1 MNYLAHIR
9 LAGDDPEC
17 LIGNFLGDFVKGRLT
32 EDRYSPGIRRGIAMH
47 RRIDAWTDSH
57 EITRECA
64 RLISPERRRW
74 SRVILDIFY
83 DHLLAVNWER
93 YSDESLRDFLDRS
106 YAFQPVFII
115 CETSRGVGYSRAS
128 PSTASSAARINTIIK
143 DGWIEKYRSISGL
156 SVVFQGMS
164 IRVRRKN
171 PLSGS
176 ERELVAHYDEMNGHF
191 NRFFPEI
198 LEYAKHLRKASDAPS
213 AIRMKPALWVWL
225 HFQDVVLDFPGERF
239 RPDALFNSCLWVKK
253 KWVCFIKLQ
262 LQKWFDHLFRLAQ
275 YGIVNSQSMKGS
287 IQMYS

>member
-32 EDRYSPGIRRGIAMH
+32 EDRYAPGIRRGIVMH

-93 YSDESLRDFLDRS
+93 YSDESLRDFLDRA
-106 YAFQPVFII
+106 YGII
-115 CETSRGVGYSRAS
+115 LGAS
-128 PSTASSAARINTIIK
+128 DIFPDHAAARINTIIK
-143 DGWIEKYRSISGL
+143 GGWIEKYRSISGL
-156 SVVFQGMS
+156 GVVFQGMS

-176 ERELVAHYDEMNGHF
+176 EQELVAHYDEMNEHF

-198 LEYAKHLRKASDAPS
+198 LEYAKHLRKAD
-213 AIRMKPALWVWL
+213 
-225 HFQDVVLDFPGERF
+225 E
-239 RPDALFNSCLWVKK
+239 
-253 KWVCFIKLQ
+253 
-262 LQKWFDHLFRLAQ
+262 
-275 YGIVNSQSMKGS
+275 
-287 IQMYS
+287 IQA

>member
-32 EDRYSPGIRRGIAMH
+32 EDRYPPGIKRGIVMH

-57 EITRECA
+57 EITRECS

-93 YSDESLRDFLDRS
+93 YSDESLRDFLDRA
-106 YAFQPVFII
+106 YGII
-115 CETSRGVGYSRAS
+115 LGAADIFPEPG
-128 PSTASSAARINTIIK
+128 AARINTTIK

-164 IRVRRKN
+164 IRVRREN

-176 ERELVAHYDEMNGHF
+176 EQELVAHYDEMNEHF

-198 LEYAKHLRKASDAPS
+198 LEYAKHL
-213 AIRMKPALWVWL
+213 
-225 HFQDVVLDFPGERF
+225 ERV
-239 RPDALFNSCLWVKK
+239 DE
-253 KWVCFIKLQ
+253 
-262 LQKWFDHLFRLAQ
+262 
-275 YGIVNSQSMKGS
+275 
-287 IQMYS
+287 IQA

>member
-17 LIGNFLGDFVKGRLT
+17 LVGNFLGDFVKGRLT
-32 EDRYSPGIRRGIAMH
+32 EDRYSPGIRRGIMMH

-74 SRVILDIFY
+74 SRVIIDIFY

-106 YAFQPVFII
+106 YAVILGAADIFP
-115 CETSRGVGYSRAS
+115 GDA
-128 PSTASSAARINTIIK
+128 AARINTIIK

-164 IRVRRKN
+164 IRVRREN
-171 PLSGS
+171 PLPGS
-176 ERELVAHYDEMNGHF
+176 ERELVAHYDEMNEHF

-198 LEYAKHLRKASDAPS
+198 LEYAKHLRKADE
-213 AIRMKPALWVWL
+213 I
-225 HFQDVVLDFPGERF
+225 
-239 RPDALFNSCLWVKK
+239 
-253 KWVCFIKLQ
+253 
-262 LQKWFDHLFRLAQ
+262 
-275 YGIVNSQSMKGS
+275 QS
-287 IQMYS
+287 

>member
-32 EDRYSPGIRRGIAMH
+32 EDRYSPGVKRGIVMH

-57 EITRECA
+57 EITRKCA

-106 YAFQPVFII
+106 YGII
-115 CETSRGVGYSRAS
+115 LGAADIFPEHA
-128 PSTASSAARINTIIK
+128 AARINTIIE

-156 SVVFQGMS
+156 SIVFEGMS
-164 IRVRRKN
+164 RRVRRKN

-176 ERELVAHYDEMNGHF
+176 ERELVAHYDEMNEHF

-198 LEYAKHLRKASDAPS
+198 LEYAKHL
-213 AIRMKPALWVWL
+213 
-225 HFQDVVLDFPGERF
+225 ERA
-239 RPDALFNSCLWVKK
+239 DE
-253 KWVCFIKLQ
+253 
-262 LQKWFDHLFRLAQ
+262 
-275 YGIVNSQSMKGS
+275 
-287 IQMYS
+287 IQT

>member
-32 EDRYSPGIRRGIAMH
+32 EDRYPPGIRRGIVMH

-93 YSDESLRDFLDRS
+93 YSDESLRDFLDRA
-106 YAFQPVFII
+106 YGII
-115 CETSRGVGYSRAS
+115 LGAADIFPE
-128 PSTASSAARINTIIK
+128 PSAARINTIIK

-176 ERELVAHYDEMNGHF
+176 EQELVAHYDEMNEHF

-198 LEYAKHLRKASDAPS
+198 LEYAKHLEKA
-213 AIRMKPALWVWL
+213 
-225 HFQDVVLDFPGERF
+225 GE
-239 RPDALFNSCLWVKK
+239 
-253 KWVCFIKLQ
+253 
-262 LQKWFDHLFRLAQ
+262 
-275 YGIVNSQSMKGS
+275 
-287 IQMYS
+287 IQA

>member
-17 LIGNFLGDFVKGRLT
+17 LIGNFLGDFVKGRLS
-32 EDRYSPGIRRGIAMH
+32 EDPYTPGIRRGIVMH

-93 YSDESLRDFLDRS
+93 YSDESLRDFLDRA
-106 YAFQPVFII
+106 YGII
-115 CETSRGVGYSRAS
+115 LGAADIFPE
-128 PSTASSAARINTIIK
+128 SAAPRIITIIE
-143 DGWIEKYRSISGL
+143 DGWMEKYRSISGL
-156 SVVFQGMS
+156 SVVFEGMS
-164 IRVRRKN
+164 RRVRRKN

-176 ERELVAHYDEMNGHF
+176 EQELVAHYDEMNEHF

-198 LEYAKHLRKASDAPS
+198 IEYAKRLEKANDAET
-213 AIRMKPALWVWL
+213 A
-225 HFQDVVLDFPGERF
+225 
-239 RPDALFNSCLWVKK
+239 
-253 KWVCFIKLQ
+253 
-262 LQKWFDHLFRLAQ
+262 
-275 YGIVNSQSMKGS
+275 
-287 IQMYS
+287 

>member
-32 EDRYSPGIRRGIAMH
+32 EDRYPPGIRRGIVMH

-57 EITRECA
+57 EITRECS

-93 YSDESLRDFLDRS
+93 YSDESLRDFLDRA
-106 YAFQPVFII
+106 YGII
-115 CETSRGVGYSRAS
+115 LGAADIFPEPG
-128 PSTASSAARINTIIK
+128 AARINTIIK

-176 ERELVAHYDEMNGHF
+176 EQELVTHYDEMNEHF

-198 LEYAKHLRKASDAPS
+198 LEYAKHLEKAD
-213 AIRMKPALWVWL
+213 
-225 HFQDVVLDFPGERF
+225 E
-239 RPDALFNSCLWVKK
+239 
-253 KWVCFIKLQ
+253 LQ
-262 LQKWFDHLFRLAQ
+262 T
-275 YGIVNSQSMKGS
+275 
-287 IQMYS
+287 